1 MSKINQ
7 TAVFAALDLYVYTT
21 AVAADALVAAL
32 VDAGCPTRED
42 LFPLVTE
49 WVSGKC
55 ACPLVDGQKRSKG
68 QKVFDS
74 ASPAYWNAQ
83 KTRQRILDAI
93 TPTEARAERAE
104 TAASAPTIKK
114 ATKAEREAHAAL
126 QAAREALQAAR
137 EAFLAACGGDK
148 ARAKALDK
156 ALSA

>member
-7 TAVFAALDLYVYTT
+7 SAVFAALDTYVYTT
-21 AVAADALVAAL
+21 SVAADALVAAL
-32 VDAGCPTRED
+32 VAAGCPTRED
-42 LFPLVTE
+42 VFPLVTE
-49 WVSGKC
+49 WVSVKC
-55 ACPLVDGQKRSKG
+55 ECPLVDGQKRSKG

-83 KTRQRILDAI
+83 KTRSRILDVI

-104 TAASAPTIKK
+104 AAASAPTKQK
-114 ATKAEREAHAAL
+114 ASKAEREAHK
-126 QAAREALQAAR
+126 ALQAAR

-148 ARAKALDK
+148 ARARALDK